1 MIHIKDLLMQLL
13 VVLVLFNV
21 CLALVPKF
29 IRISLIKILKFAI
42 KISNSIIKI
51 ATGYLKNMYL
61 DFYKET
67 KCTSKKSS
75 KNLKRTNENKDNI
88 IPFQKRS

>member
-1 MIHIKDLLMQLL
+1 MIDLKDLLMQLL
-13 VVLVLFNV
+13 VILVLLNI

-29 IRISLIKILKFAI
+29 IRIGLIKILKFTI

-51 ATGYLKNMYL
+51 TTGYLKNIYL

-67 KCTSKKSS
+67 KCTTKKSS
-75 KNLKRTNENKDNI
+75 KNLKRTNENKDNVI
-88 IPFQKRS
+88 SFQKRS

>member
-1 MIHIKDLLMQLL
+1 MNLKDLLMQLL
-13 VVLVLFNV
+13 VVLVLFNI
-21 CLALVPKF
+21 CLALVPRF
-29 IRISLIKILKFAI
+29 IRIGLIKILKFAI

-51 ATGYLKNMYL
+51 TTGYLKNIYL

-67 KCTSKKSS
+67 KSSHRKSS
-75 KNLKRTNENKDNI
+75 KNLKRTNENKDNV